1 MPALEMEKFKSTTS
15 STPPHPKSL
24 KSILDIIIE
33 VFQNETR
40 KSTKKHAP
48 EDFSGGQRLG
58 LYASTA
64 GGQRFHSWRVN

>member
-24 KSILDIIIE
+24 KSILEIIIE

-48 EDFSGGQRLG
+48 EDFSGGQRFL
-58 LYASTA
+58 
-64 GGQRFHSWRVN
+64 